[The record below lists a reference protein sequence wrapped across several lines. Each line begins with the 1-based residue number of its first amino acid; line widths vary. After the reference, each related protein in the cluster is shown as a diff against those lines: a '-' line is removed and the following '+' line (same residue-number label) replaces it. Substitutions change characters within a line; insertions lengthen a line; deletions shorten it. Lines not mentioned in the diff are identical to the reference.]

1 MFRQLNFAL
10 IFRRLAA
17 GVGKLAP
24 MRVATIIVIDAC
36 ADKVVCTLT
45 YNLQRPA
52 LTTESDDNAA
62 AKLAFF
68 EVVIIV

>member
-1 MFRQLNFAL
+1 MYIHRNAL
-10 IFRRLAA
+10 IFRRLAE